1 MLSIS
6 NIESLK
12 NLYAKISGNSSD
24 TINPHTISEAI
35 AKSTTLDFSKIVG
48 CSGVG
53 RSSSGMGVYV
63 KAENFNGDNIVCVYA
78 LGGEIASGETLYFT
92 ITGFID

>member
-35 AKSTTLDFSKIVG
+35 ASTTLDFSKIVG
-48 CSGVG
+48 CSGVDEH
-53 RSSSGMGVYV
+53 RLAMEYTLTQKILMKIILYVYIPFSD
-63 KAENFNGDNIVCVYA
+63 K
-78 LGGEIASGETLYFT
+78 IAVSPALYFT

>member
-1 MLSIS
+1 MSIS

-35 AKSTTLDFSKIVG
+35 ASTTLDFSKIVG
-48 CSGVG
+48 
-53 RSSSGMGVYV
+53 
-63 KAENFNGDNIVCVYA
+63 
-78 LGGEIASGETLYFT
+78 EIAAGKTLYFT

>member
-35 AKSTTLDFSKIVG
+35 ASTTLDFSKIVG

-53 RSSSGMGVYV
+53 RTSSGNGVYV
-63 KAENFNGDNIVCVYA
+63 DAENFYGDNIVCVYA
-78 LGGEIASGETLYFT
+78 LGGEIASGKTLYFT